1 MRWELHRRG
10 RLPTDV
16 LERSWVIDSAIS
28 RDDWPQWVRDAAATG
43 SVPAVRDAED
53 ITVVVVGGVTSPSL
67 SMPTAP
73 PGAFPPAVSRGRFT
87 GLRHRR
93 HRWIEALECGGT
105 PSAPVTLSEAKGLR
119 HAGDDSV
126 ADSEAMARHVPQN

>member
-16 LERSWVIDSAIS
+16 LERSWVFDSAIS

-53 ITVVVVGGVTSPSL
+53 LTVVVVGGDIPIAQHAYCPSWGFPACRITREIHR
-67 SMPTAP
+67 SGAP
-73 PGAFPPAVSRGRFT
+73 
-87 GLRHRR
+87 
-93 HRWIEALECGGT
+93 
-105 PSAPVTLSEAKGLR
+105 
-119 HAGDDSV
+119 
-126 ADSEAMARHVPQN
+126 